1 MDHRKLWKI
10 LQEMGI
16 PDNLTCLLRNLYGGQ
31 EAIVGTGHG
40 NTNCFQIMKGVHQ
53 GCTLSLYLFNIY
65 TEYIMRNVGL
75 DDSKVGIKIARRNI
89 KWHPTPVLLPGKS
102 MDGGAW

>member
-1 MDHRKLWKI
+1 MKVKSLSRVQLSDPMDCSLPGSESNHMLDI
-10 LQEMGI
+10 LS
-16 PDNLTCLLRNLYGGQ
+16 P
-31 EAIVGTGHG
+31 
-40 NTNCFQIMKGVHQ
+40 
-53 GCTLSLYLFNIY
+53 SLFNIY